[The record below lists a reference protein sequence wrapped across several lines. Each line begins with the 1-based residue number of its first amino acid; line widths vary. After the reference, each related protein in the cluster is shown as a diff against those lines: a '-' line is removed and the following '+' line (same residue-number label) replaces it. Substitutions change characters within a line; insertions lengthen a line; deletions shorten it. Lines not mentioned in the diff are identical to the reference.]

1 MDVENFLNLLS
12 DVLQRDDPVLL
23 DMKLDD
29 IDEYDS
35 MSMLNVIV
43 LIDTEYNKLISS
55 EELEHCETVKDI
67 IDLVK

>member
-1 MDVENFLNLLS
+1 MDVDNFLNLLS
-12 DVLQRDDPVLL
+12 DVLQRDEPVLE
-23 DMKLDD
+23 DMQLDD

-43 LIDTEYNKLISS
+43 LIDTEYNKLVSS
-55 EELEHCETVKDI
+55 EELESCETVKDI

>member
-1 MDVENFLNLLS
+1 MDVDNFLNLLS
-12 DVLQRDDPVLL
+12 DVLQRDEPVLE
-23 DMKLDD
+23 DMQLDD

-43 LIDTEYNKLISS
+43 LIDKEYNKLISS
-55 EELEHCETVKDI
+55 EELESCETVKDI